1 MSIYQVF
8 IPLTGGIA
16 NAAICSVEIIRH
28 RPQLIKLLH
37 YFSLL
42 PKEDMRMSES
52 ITYVRKEKKVLKER
66 DLISSLGHD
75 VVLREMEKGRLN
87 PVLLSQE

>member
-1 MSIYQVF
+1 
-8 IPLTGGIA
+8 
-16 NAAICSVEIIRH
+16 
-28 RPQLIKLLH
+28 
-37 YFSLL
+37 
-42 PKEDMRMSES
+42 MSES

-87 PVLLSQE
+87 PVLLSQK